1 MEQKREIY
9 LDNSATTKS
18 APEVNAAVLDA
29 LAHSY
34 GNPSSLHRMGMQAE
48 KVFAGAKKTLAQC
61 LVRDGAGNLFDLRRD
76 REQQYRDFGR
86 GGGE

>member
-29 LAHSY
+29 LC
-34 GNPSSLHRMGMQAE
+34 
-48 KVFAGAKKTLAQC
+48 AQ
-61 LVRDGAGNLFDLRRD
+61 LR
-76 REQQYRDFGR
+76 
-86 GGGE
+86 